1 MKELD
6 YDERYED
13 YLALVEHCFDVD
25 VWWLELDIES
35 MALQRVD
42 I

>member
-13 YLALVEHCFDVD
+13 YLAIVEHCFDVEPH
-25 VWWLELDIES
+25 WNLEYDLEY
-35 MALQRVD
+35 MQGEM
-42 I
+42 

>member
-13 YLALVEHCFDVD
+13 YLAIVEHCFDVEPN
-25 VWWLELDIES
+25 WWYELDLEY
-35 MALQRVD
+35 AQGE
-42 I
+42 